1 MTFKM
6 IKPFVLEFIT
16 FIFGVSTICIALITG
31 NFIEIIIHVHLLTVV
46 VVILVFASFLS
57 LFSRIVSTGVKALT
71 DFVLQNTKEDVY
83 VFVKEQPYEASI
95 FTEKFGD
102 FHERSVG
109 MYYLIHLKKG
119 NEMYTLISSSYVD
132 LIEGK
137 TYRVKSGSSS
147 NIFLSSNPIEH

>member
-16 FIFGVSTICIALITG
+16 FIFVVSTICIALITG
-31 NFIEIIIHVHLLTVV
+31 NFIEIIFHVHLLTVV
-46 VVILVFASFLS
+46 VVILVFASLLS

-83 VFVKEQPYEASI
+83 VFVKEQPYKASA
-95 FTEKFGD
+95 FTEKFGY